1 MIKRLLVIYL
11 GINILICNS
20 SEAQETQS
28 INIAVIHQ
36 RHTRD
41 TISITDIPPA
51 DDVISGALMGAAD
64 NNTTGKFTGQNFS
77 ITDIATDEIPNF
89 EDIAQ
94 SISKQNISF
103 IIADLPQ
110 QILVKL
116 STLIDSKNGVIFNIT
131 ATDDDLRNEECL
143 SNVIHTTPSRS
154 MLSDAVAQY
163 LVWKQWKRW
172 VLIKGSHP
180 EDQLLGSAYIKSA
193 KKYGAK
199 IVDEKVYEDTGGA
212 RRTDSGHVQTQ
223 RQIPLFT
230 QSLPPHDVI
239 IAADEHDVFA
249 GYLRYRTSAPDIITG
264 SSGLVPTSWD
274 ATHEQW
280 GAIQLQNRFIKSY
293 KRTMNHRDANAW
305 LAVRMIGEAA
315 SRVQS
320 TDSSKIIDFL
330 FSKDFSIAAFK
341 GTKLT
346 IRDWDHQVRQP
357 ILLSDGKTIVS
368 SSPQDGFLHQL
379 TELDTLGTDKPESK
393 CHF

>member
-1 MIKRLLVIYL
+1 MLT
-11 GINILICNS
+11 CNLS
-20 SEAQETQS
+20 WATETQS
-28 INIAVIHQ
+28 INIAVLHQ

-41 TISITDIPPA
+41 TISITDIPA
-51 DDVISGALMGAAD
+51 DDDVIAGALMGVAD
-64 NNTTGKFTGQNFS
+64 NNTTGKFTGQSFA
-77 ITDIATDEIPNF
+77 ITDTGTDENSNF
-89 EDIAQ
+89 EDIVQNAKKQ
-94 SISKQNISF
+94 SINFIIVDLSKQ
-103 IIADLPQ
+103 D
-110 QILVKL
+110 LVKL
-116 STLIDSKNGVIFNIT
+116 SKLIDSKIGVIFNIT
-131 ATDDDLRNEECL
+131 SIDDDLRNENCL
-143 SNVIHTTPSRS
+143 SNVIHTIPSRS
-154 MLSDAVAQY
+154 MFSDAVAQY

-180 EDQLLGSAYIKSA
+180 EDQLLGTAYIKSA

-199 IVDEKVYEDTGGA
+199 IVEEKIYEDTGGA

-230 QSLPPHDVI
+230 QTLQPHDVI
-239 IAADEHDVFA
+239 IAADENDVFA
-249 GYLRYRTSAPDIITG
+249 GYLPYRTSDPDIITG
-264 SSGLVPTSWD
+264 SAGLVPTSWD

-320 TDSSKIIDFL
+320 TDSPKIIDFL

-357 ILLSDGKTIVS
+357 ILLSDGKTILS
-368 SSPQDGFLHQL
+368 TSPQEGFLHQV
-379 TELDTLGTDKPESK
+379 TELDTLGTDRPESK